1 MIIYF
6 IFINALIFIPAYLLN
21 FKKSTFLPLQL
32 FDKTFRLKNFL
43 ANFIRRYNFDI
54 FRFTS
59 DFAILTLMLIILHT
73 ILPIALASILVYI
86 YAIFAIIH
94 QTYYHSIKYIYNTE
108 PLIINDVI
116 LVKRGL
122 NIAFHGFKFW
132 LAFTFIALFV
142 LGFLLKILCNF
153 FVLSIYESSTLPY
166 LFIAIL
172 CFISF
177 CGIYSIKRYTHFKSV
192 YGFLCFI
199 MPTVKFFENVKA
211 SIQQK
216 QKLKQLK
223 QVNYKQLNQTNVLQ
237 LNIKK
242 NVFFIAVES
251 YGNLIYDKKKFPTF
265 NKLINTLNNQ
275 LNQTGWKVA
284 STSSESPIS
293 GGASWLSYST
303 MLKGVHINNE
313 SIYSYLFSDD
323 GHLAYQPFMQHLQN
337 NAYHTYWLSSIGGFK
352 KMSIPWNRTLRFL
365 GLQQV
370 IKYADLNYT
379 GKHFGFGPS
388 PPDQYSLHKAHAL
401 IKEKIANQPFALFWL
416 TLNSHYPWDSPIQL
430 VDDWQSLNKKKDN
443 YWIDNELDNQK
454 KYEMAMVYQLQVL
467 VNFILKEGTKDDI
480 FILVGDHQPFH
491 IGEINNLNTPLHII
505 SKEKQFIKEF
515 YNFHFNKG
523 LLQNNNLQNNLKH
536 AGIQSLLIKV
546 MNQVY
551 GNALK
556 STYYKNGIYE
566 F

>member
-6 IFINALIFIPAYLLN
+6 LFINTLIFIPAYLLN
-21 FKKSTFLPLQL
+21 FKKSTFLPVQL
-32 FDKTFRLKNFL
+32 FDKTFTLKTFL

-54 FRFTS
+54 FRFAS
-59 DFAILTLMLIILHT
+59 DFALLTLMLIIWHK

-86 YAIFAIIH
+86 YTIFAIIH

-116 LVKRGL
+116 LIKRGL

-132 LAFTFIALFV
+132 LVFAFIALFV
-142 LGFLLKILCNF
+142 FGFLLKILCNL
-153 FVLSIYESSTLPY
+153 FVLSIYEKSTLPY

-177 CGIYSIKRYTHFKSV
+177 CGLYSIKRYTKFKSV

-199 MPTVKFFENVKA
+199 MPTVKFYENVKA
-211 SIQQK
+211 SIHQK
-216 QKLKQLK
+216 QKLTQLK

-242 NVFFIAVES
+242 NIFFIAVES
-251 YGNLIYDKKKFPTF
+251 YGNLIYDKTKFPTF
-265 NKLINTLNNQ
+265 NKLMKTLDNQ
-275 LNQTGWKVA
+275 LNQSGWKVA
-284 STSSESPIS
+284 TTSSESPIS

-303 MLKGVHINNE
+303 MLKGMPINSE
-313 SIYSYLFSDD
+313 SIYSYLFSDEQ
-323 GHLAYQPFMQHLQN
+323 HLAYQPFMQHLQN

-352 KMSIPWNRTLRFL
+352 KMRIPWDRTLRFL
-365 GLQQV
+365 GLQHV

-388 PPDQYSLHKAHAL
+388 PPDQYSLHKAYAL
-401 IKEKIANQPFALFWL
+401 IKEKIAHQPFALFWL

-430 VDDWQSLNKKKDN
+430 VDDWQSLNNKKDK
-443 YWIDNELDNQK
+443 YWIDNELDIQK
-454 KYEMAMVYQLQVL
+454 KYEMAMVYQLKVL
-467 VNFILKEGTKDDI
+467 VNFILKEGTENDI

-491 IGEINNLNTPLHII
+491 IAEIDNLNTPLHII
-505 SKEKQFIKEF
+505 AKDKQFI
-515 YNFHFNKG
+515 NKFDSEGFKLG
-523 LLQNNNLQNNLKH
+523 LSLLPNQKASLKH
-536 AGIQSLLIKV
+536 AGIQSLLINVLNKH
-546 MNQVY
+546 Y
-551 GNALK
+551 GNSTS
-556 STYYKNGIYE
+556 STYYKNGINDV
-566 F
+566 